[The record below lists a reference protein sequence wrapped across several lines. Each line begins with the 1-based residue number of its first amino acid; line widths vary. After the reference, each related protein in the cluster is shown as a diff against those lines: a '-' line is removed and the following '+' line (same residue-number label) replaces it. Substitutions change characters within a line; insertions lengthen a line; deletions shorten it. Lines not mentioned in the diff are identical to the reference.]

1 MGKSSSKVR
10 PLVKERWDNERFV
23 VRFNITEV
31 EDIDSEG
38 KACGVKYE
46 YEEVLVSVVDRKHII
61 EALIARK
68 YDTSEEIKLAFAR
81 EKDKAEIDAHESYVV
96 ECKAIADE
104 ILANE

>member
-31 EDIDSEG
+31 DDIDSEG
-38 KACGVKYE
+38 KPCGVKYE

-81 EKDKAEIDAHESYVV
+81 ENDKAEIDAHEAYVV

>member
-1 MGKSSSKVR
+1 MAKSSSKVR
-10 PLVKERWDNERFV
+10 PLIKEKWDNEKYV
-23 VRFNITEV
+23 VRFNIIEV

-38 KACGVKYE
+38 KPCGVKYE

-81 EKDKAEIDAHESYVV
+81 EKDKAEIETHEAYVV